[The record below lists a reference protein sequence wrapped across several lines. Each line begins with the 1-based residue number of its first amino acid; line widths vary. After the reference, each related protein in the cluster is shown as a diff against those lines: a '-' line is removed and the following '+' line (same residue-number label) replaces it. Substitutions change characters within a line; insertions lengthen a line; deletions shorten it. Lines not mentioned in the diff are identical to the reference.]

1 MEAHLNLSPCAAL
14 CSGCQATDL
23 IRAEDAKQL
32 ASEFLLLGRLVGA
45 PLLRGAERHFVTPAG
60 AGVGQFEEVALAGS
74 IATNDD
80 VEPFGEIDGG
90 ALEKGKALEFELFD
104 HGVRKG

>member
-1 MEAHLNLSPCAAL
+1 M
-14 CSGCQATDL
+14 
-23 IRAEDAKQL
+23 
-32 ASEFLLLGRLVGA
+32 
-45 PLLRGAERHFVTPAG
+45 TPTG
-60 AGVGQFEEVALAGS
+60 TGVGQFEEVALAGP
-74 IATNDD
+74 IAANDD